1 MNDDE
6 IDASKRRST
15 MSVSQEEY
23 RKVGH
28 MCCGL
33 WDHRRNP
40 AVKLKIGLL
49 LIVIGLLWLG
59 VRGGMF
65 DFTWLQTVFFWPM
78 MVVLLGACM
87 VYRGSK
93 RKHVIKNKNH

>member
-1 MNDDE
+1 
-6 IDASKRRST
+6 

-23 RKVGH
+23 RNVGH

-40 AVKLKIGLL
+40 AVKLKTGIL
-49 LIVIGLLWLG
+49 LIAIGLLWLG
-59 VRGGMF
+59 ARGGVF
-65 DFTWLQTVFFWPM
+65 DFTWLQTVYFWPM

-87 VYRGSK
+87 VYKSLK
-93 RKHVIKNKNH
+93 RKHVIKKQDPLTK